1 MEENRENRL
10 RNMAAEN
17 REGCRKRKL
26 RVESIPGLRRTG
38 MEIHQQ
44 RMVKAQEL
52 LAKLDFDFM
61 ALFPSSNMLY
71 LSGFYDEPGERMLLL
86 LVPREGEPI
95 FLVPELYEE
104 QIKQESPFQDIR
116 IWRDSDNPMNL
127 LRRTVLDLA
136 VREGKVLVDDGMWAK
151 FFLML
156 REALPK
162 AKFSLVSRVMV
173 PLRMQ
178 KTAHEIHCL
187 EQAGA
192 IADETFEEIIRS
204 KITGMTELTLATA
217 LEEAMKERGA
227 EKVAF
232 VLVASGPNSALPHY
246 GGGQRRIEP
255 GDVVILDYGCRIQGY
270 CSDITRTIVC
280 KEASKEIQAVYEI
293 VERAQDKAVQAIRPG
308 VKAEEIDQAARQ
320 EITKAGY
327 GERFIHRTGH
337 GIGLDVHEEPYIVE
351 ANHLELRQGMAFS
364 VEPGIYLPGQFGI
377 RIEDIV
383 VVTQR
388 GAQRMNRCTHTLQ
401 IVE

>member
-1 MEENRENRL
+1 
-10 RNMAAEN
+10 
-17 REGCRKRKL
+17 
-26 RVESIPGLRRTG
+26 
-38 MEIHQQ
+38 MEIHQE

-52 LAKLDFDFM
+52 LAELDFDFM

-86 LVPREGEPI
+86 LVPREAEPI

-104 QIKQESPFQDIR
+104 QIKEESPFQDIR
-116 IWRDSDNPMNL
+116 IWKDGDDPTDL
-127 LRRTVLDLA
+127 LRQMVVDLA
-136 VREGKVLVDDGMWAK
+136 VKDAKVLVDDGMWAK

-178 KTAHEIHCL
+178 KTPDEIRCL
-187 EQAGA
+187 EEAGA
-192 IADETFEEIIRS
+192 IADEAFEEIIRS
-204 KITGMTELTLATA
+204 KIAGMTELTLAAA
-217 LEEAMKERGA
+217 LGEAMKKRGA
-227 EKVAF
+227 EKIAF
-232 VLVASGPNSALPHY
+232 ETLIASGPNSALPHHRA
-246 GGGQRRIEP
+246 GRRRIEP

-293 VERAQDKAVQAIRPG
+293 VERAQEKAVQAIRPG

-337 GIGLDVHEEPYIVE
+337 GIGLDIHEEPYIVE

-401 IVE
+401 IVK

>member
-1 MEENRENRL
+1 
-10 RNMAAEN
+10 
-17 REGCRKRKL
+17 
-26 RVESIPGLRRTG
+26 

-52 LAKLDFDFM
+52 LAELDLDFM

-71 LSGFYDEPGERMLLL
+71 LSGFYDEPGERMLLFFL
-86 LVPREGEPI
+86 PREAEPI
-95 FLVPELYEE
+95 FLIPELYEE
-104 QIKQESPFQDIR
+104 QVKQDSSFQDIR
-116 IWRDSDNPMNL
+116 IWSDSDNPMNL
-127 LRRTVLDLA
+127 LRRTVVDLA
-136 VREGKVLVDDGMWAK
+136 VKEARVLVDDGMWAK

-162 AKFSLVSRVMV
+162 GKFSLVSRVMV

-178 KTAHEIHCL
+178 KTAHEIRCL
-187 EQAGA
+187 EEAGA
-192 IADETFEEIIRS
+192 IADEAFEEIIRS
-204 KITGMTELTLATA
+204 KIAGMTELALARA
-217 LEEAMKERGA
+217 LEEAMKKRGA
-227 EKVAF
+227 EKIAF
-232 VLVASGPNSALPHY
+232 ETLVASGPNSAFPHY
-246 GGGQRRIEP
+246 RGGQRRIEP
-255 GDVVILDYGCRIQGY
+255 GDVVILDYGCRIEGY

-293 VERAQDKAVQAIRPG
+293 VERAQEKAVQMIRSG

-388 GAQRMNRCTHTLQ
+388 GAQRLNRCTHTLQ

>member
-1 MEENRENRL
+1 
-10 RNMAAEN
+10 
-17 REGCRKRKL
+17 L
-26 RVESIPGLRRTG
+26 RVESIPGLRRRG
-38 MEIHQQ
+38 MEIHQE

-52 LAKLDFDFM
+52 LAELDFDFM
-61 ALFPSSNMLY
+61 VLFPSSNMLY

-86 LVPREGEPI
+86 LLPGEGEPI

-104 QIKQESPFQDIR
+104 QIKEESPFQDIR
-116 IWRDSDNPMNL
+116 IWKDGDDPADL
-127 LRRTVLDLA
+127 LRQIVVDLA
-136 VREGKVLVDDGMWAK
+136 VKETRVLVDDGMWTK
-151 FFLML
+151 FFLVL
-156 REALPK
+156 KEALPE

-178 KTAHEIHCL
+178 KTPHEIRCL
-187 EQAGA
+187 EEAGA
-192 IADETFEEIIRS
+192 TTDEAFEEIIQS
-204 KITGMTELTLATA
+204 KIAGITELTLARA
-217 LEEAMKERGA
+217 LEEAMKKRGA
-227 EKVAF
+227 EKIAF
-232 VLVASGPNSALPHY
+232 ETLVASGPNSALPHHRA
-246 GGGQRRIEP
+246 GRRRIEP

-280 KEASKEIQAVYEI
+280 EEASKEIQAVYEI
-293 VERAQDKAVQAIRPG
+293 VERAQEKAVQAIRPG

-337 GIGLDVHEEPYIVE
+337 GIGLDIHEEPYIVE

-377 RIEDIV
+377 RLEDIV

-401 IVE
+401 IVK

>member
-1 MEENRENRL
+1 ME
-10 RNMAAEN
+10 MY
-17 REGCRKRKL
+17 GD
-26 RVESIPGLRRTG
+26 
-38 MEIHQQ
+38 

-61 ALFPSSNMLY
+61 VLFPSSNMLY

-86 LVPREGEPI
+86 LLPREAEPI

-116 IWRDSDNPMNL
+116 IWKDGDDPTDL
-127 LRRTVLDLA
+127 LRQMVVDLA
-136 VREGKVLVDDGMWAK
+136 VKEARVLVDDGMWAK

-162 AKFSLVSRVMV
+162 AKFALVSEVMV

-178 KTAHEIHCL
+178 KTPHEIHCL

-192 IADETFEEIIRS
+192 IADEAFEEIIRS
-204 KITGMTELTLATA
+204 KIAGMTELTLATA
-217 LEEAMKERGA
+217 LEEAMKKRGA
-227 EKVAF
+227 EKIAF
-232 VLVASGPNSALPHY
+232 ETLVASGPNSALPHHRADR
-246 GGGQRRIEP
+246 RRIEP

-293 VERAQDKAVQAIRPG
+293 VERAQEKAVQAIRPG

-320 EITKAGY
+320 EITKADY

-388 GAQRMNRCTHTLQ
+388 RAQRMNRCTHTLQ
-401 IVE
+401 IVG